1 MNWINGLHS
10 ASAALVCVS
19 AFGMIL
25 ALLRLADPSLGRE
38 LANWKR
44 ARPTIAVLTVA
55 LLLGA
60 FMAGA
65 AA

>member
-1 MNWINGLHS
+1 MNWVNGLHS
-10 ASAALVCVS
+10 AGAALVCVS
-19 AFGMIL
+19 AFGIIL
-25 ALLRLADPSLGRE
+25 ALFYLADPGRGRE

-55 LLLGA
+55 LLVGA